1 MSQPS
6 HPNDA
11 FKGIDIDAAV
21 ASMARKL
28 AHYDDHQP
36 DRSAY
41 PNEAKAD
48 VWSTVPASDWVSGF
62 YPGALWYVYEF
73 AMRRQWPDQDLW
85 RQRAHT
91 WTTGLTEEQF
101 TTTNHDLGFMIMDSF
116 GHGYR
121 LTGDAAYKA
130 VVLQAAESLS
140 KRFSETVGLIRSWG
154 AIDDPENFI
163 VIIDNMM
170 NLELLVWASDNGG
183 SARHR
188 QVATQHADRSC
199 LEFFRPDQSTY
210 HVIDFDPQTGGLKR
224 KYTHQGLADESC
236 WSRGQTWAIYGYAY
250 LFEVTGYPRYLAQ
263 SVAAADYYLA
273 RLPADHVPPS
283 DFDSGL
289 AGLEYKDSSAA
300 ALASCAFFRLSRVC
314 PEAADRAR
322 FWHAAVNAL
331 ASLVQAPYFSSSSSD
346 ASALRYQARNFNA
359 DASHRLTNTGLIFGD
374 YFLLEALLAYDSARA
389 TNQWTS

>member
-1 MSQPS
+1 MSRDGPATS
-6 HPNDA
+6 ALD
-11 FKGIDIDAAV
+11 GIDIDACV
-21 ASMARKL
+21 AMMARKL
-28 AHYDDHQP
+28 ARYDDHQA
-36 DRSAY
+36 DKSAY

-73 AMRRQWPDQDLW
+73 AMRRQWPARDRW

-91 WTTGLTEEQF
+91 WTAGLTAEQF

-121 LTGDAAYKA
+121 LTGDEAYKA

-140 KRFSETVGLIRSWG
+140 KRFSDTVGLIRSWG
-154 AIDDPENFI
+154 AIDDPENFV

-183 SARHR
+183 PQRYR
-188 QVATQHADRSC
+188 QVATQHADRSR

-210 HVIDFDPQTGGLKR
+210 HVIDFNPQTGGLKR

-250 LFEVTGYPRYLAQ
+250 LFEATSDSRYLEQ

-300 ALASCAFFRLSRVC
+300 ALASCAFFRLARLC
-314 PEAADRAR
+314 PQPSDQVR
-322 FWHAAVNAL
+322 FWHAAVNTL
-331 ASLVQAPYFSSSSSD
+331 ESLVQAPYFSSSPSH
-346 ASALRYQARNFNA
+346 ASALRYQARNFHA
-359 DASHRLTNTGLIFGD
+359 DASHRLTNTSLIFGD
-374 YFLLEALLAYDSARA
+374 YFLLEALLAYDSAIETTR
-389 TNQWTS
+389 Q

>member
-1 MSQPS
+1 MSRSAQATS
-6 HPNDA
+6 AQD
-11 FKGIDIDAAV
+11 GIDIDTAV

-28 AHYDDHQP
+28 AHYDDHQS
-36 DRSAY
+36 DKSAY

-48 VWSTVPASDWVSGF
+48 VWSTVPAPDWVSGF

-73 AMRRQWPDQDLW
+73 AMRRQWPDQERW

-121 LTGDAAYKA
+121 LTGDPAYKA

-154 AIDDPENFI
+154 AIDDPENFV

-183 SARHR
+183 PQRYR

-199 LEFFRPDQSTY
+199 AEFFRPDQSTY
-210 HVIDFDPQTGGLKR
+210 HVVDFNPQTGGLKR

-250 LFEVTGYPRYLAQ
+250 LFEATGDRRYLAQ

-300 ALASCAFFRLSRVC
+300 ALASCAFFRLSRLC
-314 PEAADRAR
+314 PEASDQAR
-322 FWHAAVNAL
+322 FWQAAVNAL
-331 ASLVQAPYFSSSSSD
+331 RSLVQVPYFSSSPSH
-346 ASALRYQARNFNA
+346 ASALRYQARNFHA
-359 DASHRLTNTGLIFGD
+359 DASHRLTNTSLIFGD
-374 YFLLEALLAYDSARA
+374 YFLLEALLAYDSAIA
-389 TNQWTS
+389 NHHK

>member
-1 MSQPS
+1 MSQSAPATS
-6 HPNDA
+6 TLD
-11 FKGIDIDAAV
+11 GIDIDAAV

-36 DRSAY
+36 DKSAY

-48 VWSTVPASDWVSGF
+48 VWSTVPAPDWVSGF

-73 AMRRQWPDQDLW
+73 AMRRQWPDQDRW

-121 LTGDAAYKA
+121 LTGDPTYKA

-140 KRFSETVGLIRSWG
+140 KRFSDTVGLIRSWG
-154 AIDDPENFI
+154 AIDDPENFV

-183 SARHR
+183 PQRYR

-199 LEFFRPDQSTY
+199 VEFFRPDQSTY
-210 HVIDFDPQTGGLKR
+210 HVIDFDPQTGALKR

-250 LFEVTGYPRYLAQ
+250 LFEVTGDRRYLAQ

-300 ALASCAFFRLSRVC
+300 ALASCAFFRLSRLC
-314 PEAADRAR
+314 PEAADQAR
-322 FWHAAVNAL
+322 FWRAAVNAL
-331 ASLVQAPYFSSSSSD
+331 KSLVQAPYFSSSPSH
-346 ASALRYQARNFNA
+346 ASALRYQARNFHG

-374 YFLLEALLAYDSARA
+374 YFLLESLLTYDSAIA
-389 TNQWTS
+389 NHHQ

>member
-1 MSQPS
+1 MSQEARPT
-6 HPNDA
+6 DGLD
-11 FKGIDIDAAV
+11 GIDIDAAV
-21 ASMARKL
+21 ACMARKL
-28 AHYDDHQP
+28 ALYDDHQS
-36 DRSAY
+36 DKSAY

-48 VWSTVPASDWVSGF
+48 RWSTVPAADWVSGF

-73 AMRRQWPDQDLW
+73 AMRRQWPDREQW

-91 WTTGLTEEQF
+91 WTTGLTHEQF

-116 GHGYR
+116 GHAFR
-121 LTGDAAYKA
+121 LTGEAAYKS

-140 KRFSETVGLIRSWG
+140 KRFSETVGMIRSWG
-154 AIDDPENFI
+154 AIDDPENFV

-183 SARHR
+183 SERYR
-188 QVATQHADRSC
+188 QVATQHADRSRV
-199 LEFFRPDQSTY
+199 EFFRPDQSTY
-210 HVIDFDPQTGGLKR
+210 HVIDFNPHTGNPKR

-250 LFEVTGYPRYLAQ
+250 LFEATGDRRYLEQ

-289 AGLEYKDSSAA
+289 AGLEYKDTSAA
-300 ALASCAFFRLSRVC
+300 ALASCAFFRLSRLC
-314 PEAADRAR
+314 PEAADKAR
-322 FWHAAVNAL
+322 FRRAAVDAL
-331 ASLVQAPYFSSSSSD
+331 KSLVQAPYFSSSPSH
-346 ASALRYQARNFNA
+346 ASALRYQARNFHA

-374 YFLLEALLAYDSARA
+374 YFLLEALLAYDSAHA
-389 TNQWTS
+389 ANN